1 MRQAISYEML
11 MMLVGPSGATRSVA
25 ATDFAKLDF
34 IQSYDF
40 SFNVDR
46 SALKQLGTGIF
57 ATRQTQLAPDVN
69 LNFEYY
75 LNDGWNENFIGLN
88 VNSGSYVNPFADI
101 FNFNQDRNFYVLISP
116 DNGRDANSLGLTG
129 SSFLNNPKFN
139 DFNLLGIGNAYIS
152 NFEISI
158 AVNQLAKVN
167 TSFVAANARIDK
179 MNQNEE
185 SVNLLY
191 VPAVFT
197 TGTGATVNANY
208 NVAFT
213 TGVIKNGVPYFRDRD
228 YPGLYKAEFNGGCP
242 YSACTITSTAISGSG
257 ITFGL
262 DFENFQSMTIS
273 VPFERKS
280 LYGFG
285 GNHPFYRKI
294 QEPVVGTF
302 NLDSLVDS
310 FQKQNLVTA
319 FSNEDKTVS
328 GYNFDIMFSNFTGR
342 KRFGVRIQNAR
353 LDSYSIGSSIGDRSI
368 ISTSWSFEVNDSTGI
383 SFSGSFPTPTL
394 VTHMI
399 TDSFNT
405 YSR

>member
-11 MMLVGPSGATRSVA
+11 MMLVGPSGAADHSINPTG
-25 ATDFAKLDF
+25 FAKLDF

-40 SFNVDR
+40 SFSVDR
-46 SALKQLGTGIF
+46 AALKQLGTGSF
-57 ATRQTQLAPDVN
+57 ATRQTQFAPDVN
-69 LNFEYY
+69 FNFEYY
-75 LNDGWNENFIGLN
+75 LTDGWNENFIGLN
-88 VNSGSYVNPFADI
+88 VSSGAYANPFNEI
-101 FNFNQDRNFYVLISP
+101 FNVNSDRNFYVLISP
-116 DNGRDANSLGLTG
+116 DNGDDANSFKTQ
-129 SSFLNNPKFN
+129 S
-139 DFNLLGIGNAYIS
+139 IGNNSEFDNFNILGVGNSYIS

-167 TSFVAANARIDK
+167 TSFLAANARIER
-179 MNQNEE
+179 MNSNEFGI
-185 SVNLLY
+185 NYLY
-191 VPAVFT
+191 SPAVFT
-197 TGTGATVNANY
+197 TGTGFIASNDASLYVS
-208 NVAFT
+208 
-213 TGVIKNGVPYFRDRD
+213 TGVIKNSIPYFRDRD
-228 YPGLYKAEFNGGCP
+228 YSNLYKAEFNGGCP

-285 GNHPFYRKI
+285 SNHPFYRKI

-310 FQKQNLVTA
+310 FQRQNLVTV
-319 FSNEDKTVS
+319 FSNEDRTVS
-328 GYNFDIMFSNFTGR
+328 GYNFDIMFSNITG
-342 KRFGVRIQNAR
+342 KNKFGVKIQNAR

-368 ISTSWSFEVNDSTGI
+368 ISTSWSFEINDSTGI
-383 SFSGSFPTPTL
+383 LFSGSYPTPTT
-394 VTHMI
+394 VSNRV

-405 YSR
+405 YPR

>member
-11 MMLVGPSGATRSVA
+11 MMLVGPSGAADHSINPTG
-25 ATDFAKLDF
+25 FAKLDF

-40 SFNVDR
+40 SFSVDR
-46 SALKQLGTGIF
+46 AALKQLGTGSF
-57 ATRQTQLAPDVN
+57 ATRQTQFAPDVN
-69 LNFEYY
+69 FNFEYY
-75 LNDGWNENFIGLN
+75 LTDGWNENFIGLN
-88 VNSGSYVNPFADI
+88 VSSGAYANPFNQI
-101 FNFNQDRNFYVLISP
+101 FNVNSDRNFYVLISP
-116 DNGRDANSLGLTG
+116 DNGDDANSFKTQSTGNNSEFDNFNILGV
-129 SSFLNNPKFN
+129 
-139 DFNLLGIGNAYIS
+139 GNSYIS

-167 TSFVAANARIDK
+167 TSFLAANARIER
-179 MNQNEE
+179 MNSNEFGI
-185 SVNLLY
+185 NYLY
-191 VPAVFT
+191 SPAVFT
-197 TGTGATVNANY
+197 TGTGFIASNDASLYVS
-208 NVAFT
+208 
-213 TGVIKNGVPYFRDRD
+213 TGVIKNSIAYFRDRD
-228 YPGLYKAEFNGGCP
+228 YSNLYKAEFNGGCP

-285 GNHPFYRKI
+285 SNHPLYRKI

-310 FQKQNLVTA
+310 FQRQNLVTV
-319 FSNEDKTVS
+319 FSNEDRTVS
-328 GYNFDIMFSNFTGR
+328 GYNFDIMFSNITG
-342 KRFGVRIQNAR
+342 KNKFGVKIQNAR

-368 ISTSWSFEVNDSTGI
+368 ISTSWSFEINDSTGI
-383 SFSGSFPTPTL
+383 LFSGSYPTPTT
-394 VTHMI
+394 VSNRV

-405 YSR
+405 YPR